1 MITIATAAPA
11 YTGLEIFW
19 FLVIAVLW
27 VGYFVLEGFDFGVG
41 MLLPVVG
48 RTDLDRRVMINT
60 IGPVWDGNEV
70 WLLVAG
76 GATFAAFPNWYATL
90 FSGFYL
96 PLFLI
101 LAALIFRGVAFEYR
115 AKRELPRWHLAWD
128 HAIFW
133 GSLVP
138 SLLWGVAFANILRG
152 TPIGPHQTYLGSF
165 FNLLNVY
172 SLLGGVTT
180 LLLFALHGSI
190 FLSLKTTE
198 DIKERAEATTKV
210 LAPAATVAL
219 IGFLAWT
226 YANARNA
233 HDVGIVPPFVP
244 ILAIAAVAAVGWL
257 MREKM
262 AGWAFIANAVA
273 MVGLVATIFLN
284 LYPRVMVSSISP
296 AFNLTIGNTSS
307 APYTLKVMTIVA
319 LIFTPL
325 VLVYQSWSYWVFRAR
340 VRRPA
345 IGAVLPVA
353 DPADPGGPGGARN
366 VSGDAADADADA
378 GAEAGSAPA
387 PSGDGGTR

>member
-1 MITIATAAPA
+1 MSTLAAVPA
-11 YTGLEIFW
+11 YTGFEIFW

-27 VGYFVLEGFDFGVG
+27 IGYFALEGFDFGVG

-48 RTDLDRRVMINT
+48 KTDLDRRVMINT

-115 AKRELPRWHLAWD
+115 AKRTMPTWHLAWD

-152 TPIGPHQTYLGSF
+152 TPIGPHQNYLGSF

-172 SLLGGVTT
+172 SLVGGVTT

-190 FLSLKTTE
+190 FLSLKTTD
-198 DIKERAEATTKV
+198 DIKERAEGAAKV
-210 LAPAATVAL
+210 LAPAATAAL
-219 IGFLAWT
+219 AAFLAWT
-226 YANARNA
+226 YVNARNA

-244 ILAIAAVAAVGWL
+244 VLAIAAVAVVGWL
-257 MREKM
+257 MREKL
-262 AGWAFIANAVA
+262 AGWAFVANAVA
-273 MVGLVATIFLN
+273 MIGLVATIFLN

-325 VLVYQSWSYWVFRAR
+325 VLVYQGWSYWVFRDR
-340 VRRPA
+340 VRRPP
-345 IGAVLPVA
+345 IGSVLPV
-353 DPADPGGPGGARN
+353 
-366 VSGDAADADADA
+366 GDTATR
-378 GAEAGSAPA
+378 
-387 PSGDGGTR
+387 PSGDGPVDGSRGTATAVTASAPDPSTGPTGDGGDR